1 MTQENKSFE
10 SILRELGLVT
20 SSNPQLTPLTGGVS
34 CEIYLVDDGNRR
46 FVVKRALAKLKVA
59 ADWFADVSR
68 NHTEQACLRYVA
80 GFRPDAV
87 PAILF
92 SDEKHGLFA
101 MEFLDGF
108 ANWKTDMLAGTCDT
122 ALARKA
128 GALLGEI
135 HARSWH
141 DPEVRRDFDT
151 TENFDQ
157 LRLDPYLRATAAKH
171 PGMGHAILSEAS
183 RLASTRECLVH
194 GDFSPKNLLH
204 HQGRLVLLD
213 CEVAWFGDPSFDLS
227 FFLNHFFLKSLYHLP
242 KTPPFPGM
250 IAAARAGYR
259 ESNADHSPA
268 VEERTARLLPMLMLA
283 RVDGKSPVEYLTSPE
298 KKDFVRSFATRHI
311 QQPPA
316 SLDTLVADWFGQL
329 NPLHS

>member
-1 MTQENKSFE
+1 MSTDNTSFDLL
-10 SILRELGLVT
+10 LRELGLTT
-20 SSNPQLTPLTGGVS
+20 SASPKLTPLTGGVS
-34 CEIYLVDDGNRR
+34 CEIYLVEDGGRR

-68 NHTEQACLRYVA
+68 NHTEQACLRYIA

-135 HARSWH
+135 HARSWN
-141 DPEVRRDFDT
+141 DPEVRQDFDT

-171 PGMGHAILSEAS
+171 PVLEAAILAEAS

-227 FFLNHFFLKSLYHLP
+227 FFLNHFFLKSLFHSP
-242 KTPPFPGM
+242 KAPLFPDM

-259 ESNADHSPA
+259 ESNPDHYTV
-268 VEERTARLLPMLMLA
+268 VEERTCRLLPMLMLA
-283 RVDGKSPVEYLTSPE
+283 RVDGKSPVEYLTHVE

-316 SLDTLVADWFGQL
+316 SLDAFVTGWFAQL
-329 NPLHS
+329 NQLHP

>member
-1 MTQENKSFE
+1 MSQENHSLE
-10 SILRELGLVT
+10 SLLRELGRVN
-20 SSNPQLTPLTGGVS
+20 SASPQLTPLTGGVS
-34 CEIYLVDDGNRR
+34 CEIYLVEDGNRR

-68 NHTEQACLRYVA
+68 NHTEQACLRYIA

-135 HARSWH
+135 HARSWQH
-141 DPEVRRDFDT
+141 PEVRRDFDT
-151 TENFDQ
+151 TGNFDQ

-171 PGMGHAILSEAS
+171 PGSASAILAEAS

-213 CEVAWFGDPSFDLS
+213 CEVAWFGDPAFDLS
-227 FFLNHFFLKSLYHLP
+227 FFLNHFFLKSLYHSP
-242 KTPPFPGM
+242 KAPPFPDM

-259 ESNADHSPA
+259 ESNPDHFVA
-268 VEERTARLLPMLMLA
+268 VEDRTSRLLPMLMLA
-283 RVDGKSPVEYLTSPE
+283 RVDGKSPVEYLPGPE
-298 KKDFVRSFATRHI
+298 KKDFVRSFATHHI
-311 QQPPA
+311 QNPPD
-316 SLDTLVADWFGQL
+316 SLDALTSDWFGKL
-329 NPLHS
+329 NPHQP

>member
-1 MTQENKSFE
+1 MSTDNNSFE

-20 SSNPQLTPLTGGVS
+20 SASPMLTPLTGGVS
-34 CEIYLVDDGNRR
+34 CEIYLVEDGDRR

-68 NHTEQACLRYVA
+68 NHTEQACLRYIA

-101 MEFLDGF
+101 MEYLDGF
-108 ANWKTDMLAGTCDT
+108 ANWKSDMLAGTCDT
-122 ALARKA
+122 GLARKA
-128 GALLGEI
+128 GTLLGEI
-135 HARSWH
+135 HARSWN
-141 DPEVRRDFDT
+141 DSGVGRDFDT
-151 TENFDQ
+151 TANFDQ
-157 LRLDPYLRATAAKH
+157 LRLDPYLRATAARH
-171 PGMGHAILSEAS
+171 PNVSGTILAEAS
-183 RLASTRECLVH
+183 RLATTRECLVH

-204 HQGRLVLLD
+204 HRGRLVLLD

-227 FFLNHFFLKSLYHLP
+227 FFLNHFFLKSLLHSP
-242 KTPPFPGM
+242 KAPPFPGM

-259 ESNADHSPA
+259 ESNPDHSRA
-268 VEERTARLLPMLMLA
+268 IEQRTSRLLPMLMLA

-298 KKDFVRSFATRHI
+298 KKDFVRSFAIRHI
-311 QQPPA
+311 QHPPA
-316 SLDTLVADWFGQL
+316 SLDALGTDWFDQL
-329 NPLHS
+329 NQLHP